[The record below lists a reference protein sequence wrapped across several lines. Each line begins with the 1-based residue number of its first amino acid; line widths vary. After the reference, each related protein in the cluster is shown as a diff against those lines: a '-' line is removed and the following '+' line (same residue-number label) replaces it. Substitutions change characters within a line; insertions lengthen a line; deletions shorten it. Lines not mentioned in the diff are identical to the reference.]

1 MQSSLKLL
9 VRSAFA
15 QRRLFF
21 RALRL
26 FMRLAARTVKGSGS
40 SRDADTGAGCQAQTQ
55 RRGTYHSEAGAL
67 PEGTASDFGFLTL
80 VNVLADG
87 RIFGIADLN
96 RTVIDSHLSGLPAA
110 VVVFR

>member
-15 QRRLFF
+15 RRRLFF

-26 FMRLAARTVKGSGS
+26 FMRLAARAVKGAGS
-40 SRDADTGAGCQAQTQ
+40 SRDADTSAGCQAHTQ
-55 RRGTYHSEAGAL
+55 RSETYRSEASAL

-80 VNVLADG
+80 VNVLAHW

-96 RTVIDSHLSGLPAA
+96 RTVIDSHLSGL
-110 VVVFR
+110 